1 MRLSRLVAM
10 VVSIIGIASLVLGI
24 TLITQANSGKQQ
36 IANEI
41 VPLKMSE
48 VNAKYDAVKA
58 SLSKIQAAEE
68 PNIQTGKAQPSAMYA
83 YLSAQKVGL
92 GLAKAN
98 IGTTKVVFTV
108 GIIEII
114 IGFGLVLTGL
124 ILLRKPATVA
134 QPSVLSIS
142 EMGHFMNRTL
152 WHNQMVL
159 ASSLR
164 FQL

>member
-1 MRLSRLVAM
+1 
-10 VVSIIGIASLVLGI
+10 
-24 TLITQANSGKQQ
+24 
-36 IANEI
+36 
-41 VPLKMSE
+41 
-48 VNAKYDAVKA
+48 
-58 SLSKIQAAEE
+58 
-68 PNIQTGKAQPSAMYA
+68 MYA

-134 QPSVLSIS
+134 QPSVQR
-142 EMGHFMNRTL
+142 EEEKER
-152 WHNQMVL
+152 VKV
-159 ASSLR
+159 
-164 FQL
+164 